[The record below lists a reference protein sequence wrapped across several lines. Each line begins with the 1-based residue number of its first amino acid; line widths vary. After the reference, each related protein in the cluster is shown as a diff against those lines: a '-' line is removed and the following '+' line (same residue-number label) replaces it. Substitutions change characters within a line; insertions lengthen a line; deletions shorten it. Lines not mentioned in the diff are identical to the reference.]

1 VGLTAFFK
9 NISAYKPV
17 KGSKDANIGWTFVK
31 PVVTK
36 MLALA
41 HSTRAA
47 GHDSGA
53 RVFAGAANYLEKR
66 YHAGRSSRKVV
77 GLPWRPALCAIG
89 RYPSGTVILTGS
101 LGRPAG
107 EVQAEQPKSRQV
119 SV

>member
-1 VGLTAFFK
+1 MPVRDPAITCGIDRIFE

-47 GHDSGA
+47 GRENGA
-53 RVFAGAANYLEKR
+53 RWF
-66 YHAGRSSRKVV
+66 S
-77 GLPWRPALCAIG
+77 PA
-89 RYPSGTVILTGS
+89 
-101 LGRPAG
+101 
-107 EVQAEQPKSRQV
+107 RQII
-119 SV
+119 